1 MEENKLP
8 LVELTIDLQD
18 DDTGVY
24 AISFVDDPAT
34 EIEWYAFNKDSKP
47 VKFASDDN
55 KQMITAPIMLADT
68 PIYRYSKVMGEYNVI
83 FRKDT
88 IMDMMKKYR
97 MTNIIDSVNEQ
108 HNPDVEVEGVYLV
121 ESFIVDDRITMNA
134 PFDKI
139 PEGSWMG
146 TYYIEDKEY
155 YNKLVSSDDF
165 NGFSLEGT
173 FDNIMVEDNISDEY
187 IIQYIKEQLAKINKK

>member
-68 PIYRYSKVMGEYNVI
+68 PIYRYSKVI
-83 FRKDT
+83 
-88 IMDMMKKYR
+88 
-97 MTNIIDSVNEQ
+97 
-108 HNPDVEVEGVYLV
+108 
-121 ESFIVDDRITMNA
+121 
-134 PFDKI
+134 
-139 PEGSWMG
+139 WMC
-146 TYYIEDKEY
+146 
-155 YNKLVSSDDF
+155 
-165 NGFSLEGT
+165 
-173 FDNIMVEDNISDEY
+173 
-187 IIQYIKEQLAKINKK
+187 